1 MKSIIPRRNALW
13 DIIEEVK
20 RRMIDNEV
28 LQQL

>member
-1 MKSIIPRRNALW
+1 MKSIIPRRDALW
-13 DIIEEVK
+13 DITEEVK